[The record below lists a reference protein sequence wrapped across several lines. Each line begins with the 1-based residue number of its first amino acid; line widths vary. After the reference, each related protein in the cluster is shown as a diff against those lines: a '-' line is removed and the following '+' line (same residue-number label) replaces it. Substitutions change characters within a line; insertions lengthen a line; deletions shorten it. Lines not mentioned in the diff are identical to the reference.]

1 MEAKDGLQFGQ
12 ACGTNQ
18 VVLPIILI
26 SKGVGCVAS
35 TILVSESMHPLGIN
49 RLKEIGT
56 VQYDPLLYRDRK
68 ALLEQVSDAT
78 ALVVR
83 NQTAVDAELLQR
95 ASRLKVVG
103 RLGVGVDNI
112 DLKAAAARGVT
123 VVTARGANAVAVA
136 EYVFACLL
144 HFAKA
149 LSAVDDAVRRGRWD
163 RTLGGSE
170 LWGKTLGIVGLGD
183 IGQRVAMRARAF
195 GMEVMAADPVASETH
210 WAVMELGVKL
220 TDLPTLLSSADFVT
234 LHLPLT
240 PETYHLVG
248 KKELYLMKPT
258 AYLINAA
265 RGGIVDEAALAEAL
279 TQGRLRGAALDVRE
293 VEPPPAADPLAH
305 VPQLLLTSHIA
316 GLTEEAGVRVA
327 MAVAEGVAKAL
338 HSASLA
344 GEGW

>member
-1 MEAKDGLQFGQ
+1 MA
-12 ACGTNQ
+12 T
-18 VVLPIILI
+18 
-26 SKGVGCVAS
+26 

-49 RLKEIGT
+49 RLQEIAT

-68 ALLEQVSDAT
+68 ALLERMADAT

-83 NQTAVDAELLQR
+83 NQTVVDGELLQR
-95 ASRLKVVG
+95 APRLKVVG

-112 DLKAAAARGVT
+112 DLKTAAARGVT

-144 HFAKA
+144 HFSRA
-149 LSAVDDAVRRGRWD
+149 LGTVDEAVRRGRWD

-183 IGQRVAMRARAF
+183 IGQRVALRARAF
-195 GMEVMAADPVASETH
+195 GMLVMAADPVASETH

-220 TDLPTLLSSADFVT
+220 TDLSTLLTSADFVS
-234 LHLPLT
+234 LHLPLI

-248 KKELYLMKPT
+248 KKELLLMKPT
-258 AYLINAA
+258 ACLINAA

-293 VEPPPAADPLAH
+293 V
-305 VPQLLLTSHIA
+305 
-316 GLTEEAGVRVA
+316 
-327 MAVAEGVAKAL
+327 
-338 HSASLA
+338 
-344 GEGW
+344 